1 MIFLIYFIV
10 VFIIFICLTILFTPA
25 KDVHFAD
32 IIVVPVLIILALS
45 IIALIVLPF
54 NTKYEIVYDGDWKQ
68 IYSNNIK
75 ADIDISL
82 KDGTILKTYK
92 PGEKFEDKKIW
103 GDFKINYD
111 GFVKAYKDNVSEK
124 KKIYLSKSNIEIE
137 DEINENSVIS
147 KVEYRKLK
155 GKKIKLFN
163 IEEEVGLSNYDG
175 ELKIKIS
182 QLNNE
187 NKKDLENLFEP
198 EK

>member
-1 MIFLIYFIV
+1 MIFFIYFIV
-10 VFIIFICLTILFTPA
+10 VFIIFACLVILFSPA
-25 KDVHFAD
+25 KDIPFDD
-32 IIVVPVLIILALS
+32 IIVVPVLIILVLS
-45 IIALIVLPF
+45 IITFVSLGF
-54 NTKYEIVYDGDWKQ
+54 NTKFELVYDGDWKQ

-92 PGEKFEDKKIW
+92 PGEKFGDKKIW
-103 GDFKINYD
+103 GNFKLNYD
-111 GFVKAYKDNVSEK
+111 GFVKAYKDNVSEE

-137 DEINENSVIS
+137 DKINENSIIS
-147 KVEYRKLK
+147 QVEYRKLK

-187 NKKDLENLFEP
+187 SKKDLENLFDP

>member
-1 MIFLIYFIV
+1 LIFLIYFIV
-10 VFIIFICLTILFTPA
+10 LFIILACWVILFTPV
-25 KDVHFAD
+25 KDIQLE
-32 IIVVPVLIILALS
+32 IIFIPTLISFILS
-45 IIALIVLPF
+45 IITLSVLVF
-54 NTKYEIVYDGDWKQ
+54 NTKYEIVYDGYWKQ

-82 KDGTILKTYK
+82 KDGTIFKTYK
-92 PGEKFEDKKIW
+92 PGEKFGDKKIW
-103 GDFKINYD
+103 GDFKLNYD
-111 GFVKAYKDNVSEK
+111 GFVKAYKDNVSEE

-137 DEINENSVIS
+137 DKINENSIIS

-163 IEEEVGLSNYDG
+163 IEEELGSSNYDG

-187 NKKDLENLFEP
+187 SKKDLENLFEP